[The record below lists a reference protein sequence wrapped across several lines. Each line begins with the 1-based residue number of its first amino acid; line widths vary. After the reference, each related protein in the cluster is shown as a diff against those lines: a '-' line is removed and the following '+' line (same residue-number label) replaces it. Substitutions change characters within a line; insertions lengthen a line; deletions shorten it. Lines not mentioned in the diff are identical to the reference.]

1 MRRFK
6 LFQRDKEM
14 AEEDNKHSQA
24 EEAPHQLTRREFALG
39 SVAMLGGYSLSVAA
53 ALPPLSP
60 EAQAMKLEITEG
72 LRNAMEAI
80 HILEEDVRR
89 VIDHAEKTGQKLY
102 ENGSKRYLAKLR
114 INEVYFYAEYS
125 PMEGGFRLHEA
136 YSHRFLL
143 QEDRDA

>member
-1 MRRFK
+1 
-6 LFQRDKEM
+6 
-14 AEEDNKHSQA
+14 
-24 EEAPHQLTRREFALG
+24 
-39 SVAMLGGYSLSVAA
+39 
-53 ALPPLSP
+53 
-60 EAQAMKLEITEG
+60 MKLDITEG

-102 ENGSKRYLAKLR
+102 ENGSNRFLGKLR

-125 PMEGGFRLHEA
+125 PIEGGFRLHEA